1 MAEDEEK
8 MKQLMDERGV
18 CQVRLKKSL
27 EVIKITFHYLVI
39 TFLLRISLRCSLRL
53 VSILRLLGS
62 LL

>member
-8 MKQLMDERGV
+8 MKKLMDERGV